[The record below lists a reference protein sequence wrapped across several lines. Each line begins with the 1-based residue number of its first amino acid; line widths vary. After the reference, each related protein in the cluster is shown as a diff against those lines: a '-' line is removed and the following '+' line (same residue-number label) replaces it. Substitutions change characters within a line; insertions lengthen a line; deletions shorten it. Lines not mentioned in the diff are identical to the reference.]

1 MDFWHWMSEGMG
13 YVVIFLGLG
22 TGFGAWLNHFREAKN
37 AMQRPKLELRN
48 RIDKIEMK
56 LDDFAEKSEDEHKEY
71 EARFKRDLERHNKN
85 AKESKL
91 ILRSLLTIIKSSI
104 DGNHIEELQERQE
117 EIQTYL
123 IDKA

>member
-1 MDFWHWMSEGMG
+1 MDFWHWAADGATYLVLLIGVGAS
-13 YVVIFLGLG
+13 LGALI
-22 TGFGAWLNHFREAKN
+22 NHAHEIKSKATQPRK
-37 AMQRPKLELRN
+37 ELTERMDAL
-48 RIDKIEMK
+48 DKK
-56 LDDFAEKSEDEHKEY
+56 LDEFTEMAEDEHKEY
-71 EARFKRDLERHNKN
+71 EARFKRDLERHQKN
-85 AKESKL
+85 AVESKI